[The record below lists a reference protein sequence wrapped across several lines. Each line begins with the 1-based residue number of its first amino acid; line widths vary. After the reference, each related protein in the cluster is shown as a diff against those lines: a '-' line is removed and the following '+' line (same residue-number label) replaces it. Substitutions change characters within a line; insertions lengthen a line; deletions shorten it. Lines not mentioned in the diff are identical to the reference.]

1 MTTKS
6 IAVDAVLGDVPSE
19 RGLRISDRIFAALF
33 NHLVYPQIWE
43 DPEVDLQ
50 ALRLQDGEHVVA
62 IASGGCNLLNM
73 LTAARVR
80 ISALDLS
87 RAHIA
92 LNRLKHA
99 AVRGLDRHEDFLAFF
114 GHANQRENRRRYFE
128 LIAPHLDEASRAY
141 WEQRAPFTRRIDG
154 FTDNFYTKGV
164 LGRFI
169 GASHFAARLFGVNPR
184 DILTAANRQEQAEI
198 FDATMGRVLKRPFVQ
213 KALQN
218 PFALYGLGIPAA
230 QFQKLQGDAPS
241 MSTVLHDRLRR
252 LACDFDLSTNY
263 FAWQAFGRRYDLDQT
278 EALPRYLQERHY
290 ANLRDRIGEVEMH
303 RMMLTTFLK
312 QQPARSVDAFVFLDA
327 QDWMNDQQLNAL
339 WAEVQRTAS
348 NHARVIF
355 RTAGSENI
363 LLHRVD
369 PEVLQH
375 WSYARD
381 TSEMLH
387 QQDRSAIYGGFHLM
401 RRQAPSVS

>member
-1 MTTKS
+1 MSSKS
-6 IAVDAVLGDVPSE
+6 IAVDAVLGEVPSE

-50 ALRLQDGEHVVA
+50 ALQLQDGEHVVA

-73 LTAARVR
+73 LTAAEIR

-92 LNRLKHA
+92 LNHLKHA
-99 AVRGLDRHEDFLAFF
+99 ALRGLDQHEDFLAFF
-114 GHANQRENRRRYFE
+114 GHANQRENRTRYFDK
-128 LIAPHLDEASRAY
+128 IAPHLDQASRAY
-141 WEQRAPFTRRIDG
+141 WEKRAPFTRRIDA
-154 FTDNFYTKGV
+154 FTDNFYAKGV

-169 GASHFAARLFGVNPR
+169 GASHLAARLFGVNPR
-184 DILTAANRQEQAEI
+184 DILSASNRQEQAEI

-230 QFQKLQGDAPS
+230 QFQKLQGNAPS
-241 MSTVLHDRLRR
+241 MSVVLHDRLRR

-263 FAWQAFGRRYDLDQT
+263 FAWQAFGRRYDLDQA

-290 ANLRDRIGEVEMH
+290 ENLRQRIEQVEMH

-312 QQPARSVDAFVFLDA
+312 AQPAESVDAFVFLDA

-339 WAEVQRTAS
+339 WSEVQRTAS
-348 NHARVIF
+348 PKARVIF
-355 RTAGSENI
+355 RTAGAENI

-369 PEVLQH
+369 KQVLRNWH
-375 WSYARD
+375 YARE
-381 TSEMLH
+381 TSEHLH
-387 QQDRSAIYGGFHLM
+387 KQDRSAIYGGFHLM
-401 RRQAPSVS
+401 QRQAFAAA